1 MSLDDEYDDSFFEEL
16 DRIEALASR
25 NLLPPPSFA
34 TPAPQ
39 PPPPSLPP
47 TLRAPPPPPSF
58 HKTDLVVFDESA
70 EVLSA
75 MPGFSPPRELSQRRS
90 IERSRTGDDFEM
102 VEGSW
107 GEFGNADSGMKN
119 DGDRELERLKR
130 ELMRVSKHLKNMES
144 ECSEL
149 QKDRAKKEEQLKRAR
164 EQIEAKEIEICNLQ
178 RANREAST
186 RLSSMKERM
195 LSGTEHTPLLL
206 PALPSA
212 EIANKGLKERKIAH
226 FPCTRDG
233 SMMAP
238 TLNDTTLSTSKSIGV
253 QTECIQG
260 DNINNDHSTTSE
272 SLFGEKF
279 CRGLQ
284 AIWGSDPANK
294 RLQKEL
300 MSSILVSCSGD
311 IFAPFDSEEMTEA
324 STSGMNCSDI
334 RLINRSTGPRLHAL
348 VMKMHNQTA
357 QVHHVVEELLNLCR
371 AKNASVVAISLKIL
385 RSLLHHLLSF
395 ETFSNQ
401 REYVPTEP
409 FSTDNEQGEGKK
421 NEYCHVM
428 DFCLL
433 HKDAN
438 FDNMMDLPSIWWIQ
452 IFDAARETVSES
464 SKESS
469 VLDALSIMILVVMRS
484 DVNTDRAIFGLPP
497 ILECV
502 HQLLSKEVGPF
513 VKKQAVY
520 LLFLILNCPNTLA
533 LFCTGGRDDMDALSE
548 KMEGQSEDD
557 LQKKIGLLLRDLGKC
572 LSIPSNGSMELKLVR
587 QVIILL
593 AYIASYGKLGF
604 EFLLGPIEPSGLNFL
619 ELILQVL
626 SAKMDLPNTK
636 ERNSVMREALIL
648 LNRLA
653 SNPIYSKSTLEA
665 LIRSKSCASL
675 TIDIVNWIPRMG
687 RDRPHRDNTQTEL
700 EIAELKQMELD
711 IADLAHIFSSRL
723 LSYLGER

>member
-25 NLLPPPSFA
+25 NLLPPPSFP

-47 TLRAPPPPPSF
+47 TLRTPPPPPQA
-58 HKTDLVVFDESA
+58 TALVVFDESA

-75 MPGFSPPRELSQRRS
+75 IPGFSPPHELSQRRS
-90 IERSRTGDDFEM
+90 MERSRTGDDFEM
-102 VEGSW
+102 VEEAW
-107 GEFGNADSGMKN
+107 GDFGNADLGMKN

-144 ECSEL
+144 ECAEL

-178 RANREAST
+178 SANREAST
-186 RLSSMKERM
+186 RLSSMKGKM

-212 EIANKGLKERKIAH
+212 VIANKGLKERKIEQFA
-226 FPCTRDG
+226 CNRED

-260 DNINNDHSTTSE
+260 DNINNDHSTPSE
-272 SLFGEKF
+272 SLFGETLY
-279 CRGLQ
+279 RGLQ
-284 AIWGSDPANK
+284 VIWGSDPANQ

-300 MSSILVSCSGD
+300 MSSILVSCSED
-311 IFAPFDSEEMTEA
+311 IFAPFDNEERTEA

-334 RLINRSTGPRLHAL
+334 GLINSSTALRLHAL

-371 AKNASVVAISLKIL
+371 VKNASAVAISLKIL
-385 RSLLHHLLSF
+385 RTLLHHLLSF
-395 ETFSNQ
+395 EAFSNQ

-409 FSTDNEQGEGKK
+409 LSTGKQGEGNK

-428 DFCLL
+428 DSCLL
-433 HKDAN
+433 RKDAN
-438 FDNMMDLPSIWWIQ
+438 FDNMIDLPSIWWIR

-464 SKESS
+464 FKESS
-469 VLDALSIMILVVMRS
+469 VLDALSVMILVVMRS
-484 DVNTDRAIFGLPP
+484 DVNTDRAIFELPP

-513 VKKQAVY
+513 VKTQAVY

-572 LSIPSNGSMELKLVR
+572 LSIPLNGSMELKLVR
-587 QVIILL
+587 QVIVLL

-626 SAKMDLPNTK
+626 SAKMNLPNTK
-636 ERNSVMREALIL
+636 ERNSVMREALII

-687 RDRPHRDNTQTEL
+687 RNRPHRDNTQTEL

-711 IADLAHIFSSRL
+711 IADLARIFSSRL